1 MNMKVT
7 TLGLL
12 VGAAAITLPS
22 APDANANTVMIQ
34 QADPQDT
41 APTRIRNGIEVL
53 KPTDEEHTPEQATF
67 AMNPETNTTGI
78 VVMMNTGRLNG
89 AAGANLGDQIQV
101 GNIQGA
107 CMPFS
112 LVQDSS
118 ADSGVSV
125 IPTSADFKYV
135 SQRNSD
141 ENRAYHHP
149 EIEALPGGYYAIT
162 ANWDRNNNTN
172 TERFVQVVDSQ
183 CNLQQLT
190 GNVTIR
196 GSGQGLPGNT
206 SAEIMAKNN
215 DNCSGRQAGGGGG
228 TAALPDGSTGFLAA
242 ELCNGNGRDDGWA
255 NYFTIAN
262 TAPGVFD
269 VQKKWDTSFIDQEER
284 SRGRCE
290 MVATGGAAA
299 AADLAVCCGTEG
311 NNQPQREGVWCSG
324 IDLASGDELWK
335 ERIAYRGQTAEGQNT
350 YAMRIKMLQERT
362 IDGAGTGKIVYQ
374 YQMHRGNNNTNKKGG
389 YDDAVMIATAT
400 PSRTGMNSAAHIDI
414 TGDVI
419 KNQVEMTHSI
429 MMQTY
434 TGPAA
439 APVATFGFLA
449 PNHNGGGGVASS
461 IMHLPLTTAGQPGPS
476 TLKNLSGPIDG
487 QKYSKYLGNN
497 PNNQGRNYTDCHTI
511 ANPFTAIEG
520 AKSAGVGVINVC
532 AMTGKLT
539 SAGVP
544 SMKPDLF
551 FEIWTSLDVP
561 QNEPDPTDPTNP
573 DPTDPTNP
581 TNPDPTNPDPTNPDN
596 NGGFSSSSGGCSTT
610 GGSTGGLSF
619 LLLGLALVAIRRR
632 RSL

>member
-1 MNMKVT
+1 M
-7 TLGLL
+7 
-12 VGAAAITLPS
+12 
-22 APDANANTVMIQ
+22 AN
-34 QADPQDT
+34 
-41 APTRIRNGIEVL
+41 
-53 KPTDEEHTPEQATF
+53 
-67 AMNPETNTTGI
+67 
-78 VVMMNTGRLNG
+78 
-89 AAGANLGDQIQV
+89 
-101 GNIQGA
+101 
-107 CMPFS
+107 
-112 LVQDSS
+112 
-118 ADSGVSV
+118 
-125 IPTSADFKYV
+125 
-135 SQRNSD
+135 
-141 ENRAYHHP
+141 
-149 EIEALPGGYYAIT
+149 
-162 ANWDRNNNTN
+162 
-172 TERFVQVVDSQ
+172 
-183 CNLQQLT
+183 
-190 GNVTIR
+190 
-196 GSGQGLPGNT
+196 
-206 SAEIMAKNN
+206 NN

-228 TAALPDGSTGFLAA
+228 TADLPDGSTAFLSA

-255 NYFTIAN
+255 NYFTIKN

-290 MVATGGAAA
+290 MVATTPGT
-299 AADLAVCCGTEG
+299 AADMGVCCGTEG

-350 YAMRIKMLQERT
+350 YAMRIKMLQQRDT
-362 IDGAGTGKIVYQ
+362 AGLANGKIVYQ

-400 PSRTGMNSAAHIDI
+400 PTRTGMNSAAHIDI
-414 TGDVI
+414 TDDVI

-461 IMHLPLTTAGQPGPS
+461 IMHLPLDTATGQPGPS

-487 QKYSKYLGNN
+487 QKYAKYLGNN

-511 ANPFTAIEG
+511 QNPFSAVEG

-551 FEIWTSLDVP
+551 FEIWTSLDVEDTTP
-561 QNEPDPTDPTNP
+561 PGGDTGGGDTGGGDTGGGDTGGGDTGGDTGTGNGD
-573 DPTDPTNP
+573 
-581 TNPDPTNPDPTNPDN
+581 